1 MVETADSLS
10 IPSSVRSFA
19 PAVLGP
25 LGKHHVFLSRKPQ
38 FWVFLAALFR
48 REMICVRLF
57 EEETQCV
64 ILPAPQSETAN

>member
-1 MVETADSLS
+1 
-10 IPSSVRSFA
+10 
-19 PAVLGP
+19 
-25 LGKHHVFLSRKPQ
+25 VFLSRKPQ